1 MANISPN
8 LTVTIRTST
17 LTLTFRAF
25 QFGGYGVLFS
35 DSIAFS
41 SGLLVFKWSCTC
53 SKGVVRPG
61 FKNGFIFP
69 GSFLIDVT
77 GNFVFALPLQ
87 ENDFGH

>member
-1 MANISPN
+1 
-8 LTVTIRTST
+8 
-17 LTLTFRAF
+17 
-25 QFGGYGVLFS
+25 
-35 DSIAFS
+35 
-41 SGLLVFKWSCTC
+41 
-53 SKGVVRPG
+53 VVRPG